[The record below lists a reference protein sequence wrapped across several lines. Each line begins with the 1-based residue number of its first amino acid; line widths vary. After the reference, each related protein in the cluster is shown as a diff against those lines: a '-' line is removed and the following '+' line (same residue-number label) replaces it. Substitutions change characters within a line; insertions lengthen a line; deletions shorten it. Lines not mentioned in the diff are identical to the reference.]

1 MLQNFRC
8 IIYIL
13 AEEVGTHH
21 NRNEDEFRCRKENS
35 YHFVDSLFV
44 TLKMHKHNIYFAQ
57 RWDCVQ
63 RFKRNKK
70 SPLYFLLRGWKA
82 PNIVWN
88 IIIGR
93 HELAISLTTIHLVV
107 RYSLSKNWETDP
119 FWVGAD
125 GLCYLNLTI
134 WTRSHTWGYI
144 WKKTRIMIRKHR
156 RTSFCHLSL
165 IKIKRKQWF
174 LFKHFN

>member
-1 MLQNFRC
+1 MNIVILSIKMLWGFLANDQLHQMEKSNDIRAQNKKQAACKIISWVTDKRITIHSARISIFLLQNFRC

-107 RYSLSKNWETDP
+107 R
-119 FWVGAD
+119 
-125 GLCYLNLTI
+125 
-134 WTRSHTWGYI
+134 
-144 WKKTRIMIRKHR
+144 
-156 RTSFCHLSL
+156 
-165 IKIKRKQWF
+165 
-174 LFKHFN
+174 